1 MRYFLAV
8 LTRITD
14 GATPHEALRDSAD
27 EIARTSP
34 FTSLNCLLMTP
45 DEIIAMCRYDPA
57 GPLEDKDPEYYRLRY
72 RVSDDAV
79 VVSSSGWGRGW
90 QDLAN
95 GDLLVVRRGTLA
107 SRVLSGE
114 RLAATG

>member
-1 MRYFLAV
+1 
-8 LTRITD
+8 
-14 GATPHEALRDSAD
+14 
-27 EIARTSP
+27 
-34 FTSLNCLLMTP
+34 MTP
-45 DEIIAMCRYDPA
+45 DELIAMCRYDPA

-90 QDLAN
+90 QELAN

-107 SRVLSGE
+107 STVLSGE